1 MAKTQSETKKTNR
14 KQSKIHSSMGP
25 YEIEHIRQKQ
35 LLNSEVLNY
44 VFIASKVMETPMV
57 GEIQSEKRVH

>member
-14 KQSKIHSSMGP
+14 KQSKIHSSMGT

>member
-1 MAKTQSETKKTNR
+1 
-14 KQSKIHSSMGP
+14 MGT
-25 YEIEHIRQKQ
+25 YEIELIRQKQ
-35 LLNSEVLNY
+35 LLNREVLNY